1 MANSNRKKARKLQAA
16 KKAKSAEKEKAV
28 KEVNSAAEKPIKYI
42 VTAEQLPDGTFEFRG
57 GKGGFNI
64 IKQKNKALEP
74 YGKCIHNYGVLLE
87 LIPGDKQAAIN
98 QQIGNARVVH
108 NDYLSKREE
117 YYKKTKK
124 ALTVS
129 QYKKE
134 YLPALKEEK
143 EYLKDTDKFVYE
155 NACRNVD
162 DAYNRFLKG
171 LSGFP
176 KYASRTK
183 PNGNSFTTNFTTN
196 NIELKMID
204 GIPHVKLPKIGNVRF
219 ILPKGKILTDIQP
232 HGVTIK
238 AATVSREPDGSYR
251 ITLRMESVI
260 DKPVFPTVINAR
272 EIISVDLGLKEFGVF
287 GNLEESIPVSNPR
300 WIKIHAKRLRRF
312 QQSLSRKQYDHK
324 THTGSKNWEKARA
337 KVAKEQRKIADQRRD
352 FHHKLSRAITDNC
365 VAFICEDLAVKNM
378 MKNRHLS
385 KSIASVGWSQFLT
398 MVQYKMERAGRYF
411 RKISRWYPSSQTCGC
426 CGYKNTDVKDLGV
439 RKWKCPKCGTWH
451 DRDVNAQQNIYKIG
465 AKMLQDEGIQIV
477 GLPVTIKPAN
487 CFFRNNC

>member
-1 MANSNRKKARKLQAA
+1 MHDTANSNRKKASKLQAA
-16 KKAKSAEKEKAV
+16 KKAKTAEKEKTV
-28 KEVNSAAEKPIKYI
+28 KKTNHAEEKSIKYT
-42 VTAEQLPDGTFEFRG
+42 VTAEQQTDGTFEFRG

-74 YGKCIHNYGVLLE
+74 YGKCIYNYGVLLE
-87 LIPGDKQAAIN
+87 LIPEGKQAAIN

-117 YYKKTKK
+117 YYKETKK
-124 ALTVS
+124 TLTVL

-134 YLPALKEEK
+134 YLPALKKEK
-143 EYLKDTDKFVYE
+143 EYLNNTDKFVYE

-162 DAYNRFLKG
+162 DAYNRFFKG

-183 PNGNSFTTNFTTN
+183 PNGNSFTTNFTNN
-196 NIELKMID
+196 NIELKMTD
-204 GIPHVKLPKIGNVRF
+204 GIPYVKLPKIGNVRF
-219 ILPKGKILTDIQP
+219 ILPKGKTLADIQP
-232 HGVTIK
+232 QGVSIK
-238 AATVSREPDGSYR
+238 AATVSKEPDGSYR
-251 ITLRMESVI
+251 IALRMESVI
-260 DKPVFPTVINAR
+260 DKPIFPTVINAR
-272 EIISVDLGLKEFGVF
+272 DIISVDLGLKEFGVF
-287 GNLEESIPVSNPR
+287 GNLEESIPVPNPR
-300 WIKIHAKRLRRF
+300 WIQVHAKRLRRF

-324 THTGSKNWEKARA
+324 THTGSKNWEKTRA

-352 FHHKLSRAITDNC
+352 FHHKLSRTITDNC

-385 KSIASVGWSQFLT
+385 KSIVSVGWSQFLT
-398 MVQYKMERAGRYF
+398 MLQYKMERAGKYF

-426 CGYKNTDVKDLGV
+426 CGYKNTDVKDLSV
-439 RKWKCPKCGTWH
+439 RKWKYPKCGTWH

-465 AKMLQDEGIQIV
+465 AKMLQDEGIQIT
-477 GLPVTIKPAN
+477 GLPVTDKSAN
-487 CFFRNNC
+487 

>member
-1 MANSNRKKARKLQAA
+1 MANSNRKKASKVQAA
-16 KKAKSAEKEKAV
+16 KKAKAAEKENTV
-28 KEVNSAAEKPIKYI
+28 KKVKPAEEKPIKYT
-42 VTAEQLPDGTFEFRG
+42 VTAEQQADGTFEFHG

-87 LIPGDKQAAIN
+87 LIPGDKQSAIN

-117 YYKKTKK
+117 YYKETKK
-124 ALTVS
+124 TLTVL

-134 YLPALKEEK
+134 YLPALKKEK
-143 EYLKDTDKFVYE
+143 EYLNDTDKFVYE

-162 DAYNRFLKG
+162 DAYNRFFKG

-176 KYASRTK
+176 KYVSRTK
-183 PNGNSFTTNFTTN
+183 PNGNSFTTNFTNN

-204 GIPHVKLPKIGNVRF
+204 GIPYVKLPKVGCVRF

-238 AATVSREPDGSYR
+238 AATVSMEPDGSYR
-251 ITLRMESVI
+251 IALRMESVI

-287 GNLEESIPVSNPR
+287 GNLEESIPVPNPR
-300 WIKIHAKRLRRF
+300 WIQVHEKRLRRF

-324 THTGSKNWEKARA
+324 THTGSNNWEKTRA
-337 KVAKEQRKIADQRRD
+337 KIAKEQRKIADQRRD

-378 MKNRHLS
+378 MKSRHLS

-398 MVQYKMERAGRYF
+398 MVQYKMERAGKYF

-439 RKWKCPKCGTWH
+439 RKWICPKCGTWH
-451 DRDVNAQQNIYKIG
+451 DRDINAQQNIYKIG
-465 AKMLQDEGIQIV
+465 TKMLQDEGIQIID
-477 GLPVTIKPAN
+477 GREN
-487 CFFRNNC
+487 RG

>member
-1 MANSNRKKARKLQAA
+1 MYDMANSNRKKARKLQAA
-16 KKAKSAEKEKAV
+16 KKAKTAEKDKAV
-28 KEVNSAAEKPIKYI
+28 KKVKPAEEKPIKYI
-42 VTAEQLPDGTFEFRG
+42 ITAEQQADGTFKFHG

-64 IKQKNKALEP
+64 IVQKNKALEP

-87 LIPGDKQAAIN
+87 LIPGDKQSAIN

-117 YYKKTKK
+117 YYKETKK
-124 ALTVS
+124 TLTVL

-134 YLPALKEEK
+134 YLPALKKEK
-143 EYLKDTDKFVYE
+143 EYLNDTDKFVYE

-162 DAYNRFLKG
+162 DAYNRFFNG

-176 KYASRTK
+176 KYASKTK
-183 PNGNSFTTNFTTN
+183 SNGNSFTTNFTN
-196 NIELKMID
+196 NNLELKMID
-204 GIPHVKLPKIGNVRF
+204 GIPYVKLPKVGCVRF

-238 AATVSREPDGSYR
+238 AATVSMEPDGSYR
-251 ITLRMESVI
+251 IALRMESVI

-287 GNLEESIPVSNPR
+287 GNLEESIPVPNPR
-300 WIKIHAKRLRRF
+300 WIQVHEKRLRRF

-324 THTGSKNWEKARA
+324 THTGSNNWEKTRA
-337 KVAKEQRKIADQRRD
+337 KIAKEQRKIADQRRD

-378 MKNRHLS
+378 MKSRHLS

-398 MVQYKMERAGRYF
+398 MVQYKMERAGKYF

-426 CGYKNTDVKDLGV
+426 CGYKNTNVKDLGV
-439 RKWKCPKCGTWH
+439 RKWICPKCGTWH
-451 DRDVNAQQNIYKIG
+451 DRDINAQQNIYKIG
-465 AKMLQDEGIQIV
+465 TKMLQDEGIQIID
-477 GLPVTIKPAN
+477 GREN
-487 CFFRNNC
+487 RG

>member
-16 KKAKSAEKEKAV
+16 KKAKTAEKDKAV
-28 KEVNSAAEKPIKYI
+28 KKVKPAEEKPIKYI
-42 VTAEQLPDGTFEFRG
+42 ITAEQQADGTFKFHG

-64 IKQKNKALEP
+64 IVQKNKALEP

-87 LIPGDKQAAIN
+87 LIPGDKQSAIN

-117 YYKKTKK
+117 YYKETKK

-134 YLPALKEEK
+134 YLPALKKEK
-143 EYLKDTDKFVYE
+143 EYLNNTDKFVYE

-162 DAYNRFLKG
+162 DAYNRFFNG

-176 KYASRTK
+176 KYASKTK
-183 PNGNSFTTNFTTN
+183 SNGNSFTTNFTN
-196 NIELKMID
+196 NNLELKMID
-204 GIPHVKLPKIGNVRF
+204 GIPYVKLPKVGCVRF

-238 AATVSREPDGSYR
+238 AATVSMEPDGSYR
-251 ITLRMESVI
+251 IALRMESVI

-287 GNLEESIPVSNPR
+287 GNLEESIPVPNPR
-300 WIKIHAKRLRRF
+300 WIQVHEKRLRRF

-324 THTGSKNWEKARA
+324 THTGSNNWEKTRA
-337 KVAKEQRKIADQRRD
+337 KIAKEQRKIADQRRD

-378 MKNRHLS
+378 MKSRHLS

-398 MVQYKMERAGRYF
+398 MVQYKMERAGKYF

-439 RKWKCPKCGTWH
+439 RKWICPKCGTWH
-451 DRDVNAQQNIYKIG
+451 DRDINAQQNIYKIG
-465 AKMLQDEGIQIV
+465 AKMLRDEGIQIID
-477 GLPVTIKPAN
+477 GREN
-487 CFFRNNC
+487 RG

>member
-1 MANSNRKKARKLQAA
+1 MTLRKLQAA
-16 KKAKSAEKEKAV
+16 KKAKTAEKDKAV
-28 KEVNSAAEKPIKYI
+28 KKVKPAEEKPIKYI
-42 VTAEQLPDGTFEFRG
+42 ITAEQQADGTFKFHG

-64 IKQKNKALEP
+64 IVQKNKALEP

-87 LIPGDKQAAIN
+87 LIPGDKQSAIN

-117 YYKKTKK
+117 YYKETKK
-124 ALTVS
+124 TLTVL

-134 YLPALKEEK
+134 YLPALKKEK
-143 EYLKDTDKFVYE
+143 EYLNDTDKFVYE

-162 DAYNRFLKG
+162 DAYNRFFNG

-176 KYASRTK
+176 KYASKTK
-183 PNGNSFTTNFTTN
+183 SNGNSFTTNFTN
-196 NIELKMID
+196 NNLELKMID
-204 GIPHVKLPKIGNVRF
+204 GIPYVKLPKVGCVRF

-238 AATVSREPDGSYR
+238 AATVSMEPDGSYR
-251 ITLRMESVI
+251 IALRMESVI

-287 GNLEESIPVSNPR
+287 GNLEESIPVPNPR
-300 WIKIHAKRLRRF
+300 WIQVHEKRLRRF

-324 THTGSKNWEKARA
+324 THTGSNNWEKTRA
-337 KVAKEQRKIADQRRD
+337 KIAKEQRKIADQRRD

-378 MKNRHLS
+378 MKSRHLS

-398 MVQYKMERAGRYF
+398 MVQYKMERAGKYF

-439 RKWKCPKCGTWH
+439 RKWICPKCGTWH
-451 DRDVNAQQNIYKIG
+451 DRDINAQQNIYKIG
-465 AKMLQDEGIQIV
+465 TKMLQDEGIQIID
-477 GLPVTIKPAN
+477 GREN
-487 CFFRNNC
+487 RG

>member
-16 KKAKSAEKEKAV
+16 KKAKTAEKDKAV
-28 KEVNSAAEKPIKYI
+28 KKVKPAEEKPIKYI
-42 VTAEQLPDGTFEFRG
+42 ITAEQQADGTFKFHG

-64 IKQKNKALEP
+64 IVQKNKALEP

-87 LIPGDKQAAIN
+87 LIPGDKQSAIN

-117 YYKKTKK
+117 YYKETKK
-124 ALTVS
+124 TLTVL

-134 YLPALKEEK
+134 YLPALKKEK
-143 EYLKDTDKFVYE
+143 EYLNDTDKFVYE

-162 DAYNRFLKG
+162 DAYNRFFKG

-176 KYASRTK
+176 KDASKTK
-183 PNGNSFTTNFTTN
+183 PNGNNFTTNFTNN

-204 GIPHVKLPKIGNVRF
+204 GIPYAKLPKIGNVRF

-238 AATVSREPDGSYR
+238 AATVSMEPDGSYR
-251 ITLRMESVI
+251 IALRMESVI

-287 GNLEESIPVSNPR
+287 GNLEESIPVPNPR
-300 WIKIHAKRLRRF
+300 WIQVHEKRLRRF

-324 THTGSKNWEKARA
+324 THTGSNNWEKTRA
-337 KVAKEQRKIADQRRD
+337 KIAKEQRKIADQRRD

-398 MVQYKMERAGRYF
+398 MIQYKMERAGKYF

-465 AKMLQDEGIQIV
+465 AKMLQDEGIQII
-477 GLPVTIKPAN
+477 GLPVTNKPAN
-487 CFFRNNC
+487 

>member
-1 MANSNRKKARKLQAA
+1 MANSNRKKASKVQAA
-16 KKAKSAEKEKAV
+16 KKAKAAEKENTV
-28 KEVNSAAEKPIKYI
+28 KKVKPAEEKPIKYT
-42 VTAEQLPDGTFEFRG
+42 VTAEQQADGTFEFHG
-57 GKGGFNI
+57 GKSGFNI

-87 LIPGDKQAAIN
+87 LIPGDKQSAIN

-117 YYKKTKK
+117 YYKETKK
-124 ALTVS
+124 TLTVL

-134 YLPALKEEK
+134 YLPALKKEK
-143 EYLKDTDKFVYE
+143 EYLNNTDKFVYE

-162 DAYNRFLKG
+162 DAYNRFFKG

-176 KYASRTK
+176 KYVSRTK
-183 PNGNSFTTNFTTN
+183 PNGNSFTTNFTNN

-204 GIPHVKLPKIGNVRF
+204 GIPYVKLPKVGCVRF

-232 HGVTIK
+232 HGVSIK
-238 AATVSREPDGSYR
+238 AATVSRELNGSYR
-251 ITLRMESVI
+251 IALRMESVI
-260 DKPVFPTVINAR
+260 DKPVFLTVINAR

-287 GNLEESIPVSNPR
+287 GNLEEPIPVPNPR
-300 WIKIHAKRLRRF
+300 WIQVHTKRLRRF

-337 KVAKEQRKIADQRRD
+337 KIAKEQRKIADQRRD

-398 MVQYKMERAGRYF
+398 MVQYKMERAGKYF

-439 RKWKCPKCGTWH
+439 RKWIYPKCGTWH
-451 DRDVNAQQNIYKIG
+451 DRDINAQQNIYKIG
-465 AKMLQDEGIQIV
+465 AKILQDEGIQIV
-477 GLPVTIKPAN
+477 GLPVTNKSAN
-487 CFFRNNC
+487 

>member
-1 MANSNRKKARKLQAA
+1 MANSNRKKASKLQNA
-16 KKAKSAEKEKAV
+16 KKAKAAE
-28 KEVNSAAEKPIKYI
+28 EKPIKYT
-42 VTAEQLPDGTFEFRG
+42 VTAEQQSDGTFEFRG

-64 IKQKNKALEP
+64 VAQKNKALES

-117 YYKKTKK
+117 YYRETKK

-134 YLPALKEEK
+134 YLPALKEKK

-162 DAYNRFLKG
+162 DAYNRFFKG

-183 PNGNSFTTNFTTN
+183 PNGNSFTTNFTNN

-204 GIPHVKLPKIGNVRF
+204 GIPYVKLPKIGTVRF
-219 ILPKGKILTDIQP
+219 ILPKGKLLADIQP
-232 HGVTIK
+232 HGVSIK
-238 AATVSREPDGSYR
+238 AATVSKKPDGSYR
-251 ITLRMESVI
+251 ISLRMESVI
-260 DKPVFPTVINAR
+260 DKPVFPTFINAR
-272 EIISVDLGLKEFGVF
+272 EIISVDLGLKDFGVF

-300 WIKIHAKRLRRF
+300 WIKVHAKRLRRF

-352 FHHKLSRAITDNC
+352 FHHKLSRAITDNYA
-365 VAFICEDLAVKNM
+365 AFICEDLAVKNM
-378 MKNRHLS
+378 IKNRHLA

-398 MVQYKMERAGRYF
+398 MVQYKMERAGKYF
-411 RKISRWYPSSQTCGC
+411 RKINRWYPSSQTCGC
-426 CGYKNTDVKDLGV
+426 CGYKNTDVKDLSV
-439 RKWKCPKCGTWH
+439 RKWKCPKCGAWH

-477 GLPVTIKPAN
+477 GLPVTNKSAN
-487 CFFRNNC
+487 

>member
-1 MANSNRKKARKLQAA
+1 MANSNRKKASKVQAA
-16 KKAKSAEKEKAV
+16 KKAKAAEKENTV
-28 KEVNSAAEKPIKYI
+28 KKVKPAEEKPIKYT
-42 VTAEQLPDGTFEFRG
+42 VTAEQQADGTFEFHG

-87 LIPGDKQAAIN
+87 LIPGDKQSAIN

-117 YYKKTKK
+117 YYKETKK

-134 YLPALKEEK
+134 YLPALKDEK

-162 DAYNRFLKG
+162 DAYNRFFKG

-176 KYASRTK
+176 KYVSRTK
-183 PNGNSFTTNFTTN
+183 PNGNSFTTNFTNN

-204 GIPHVKLPKIGNVRF
+204 GIPYVKLPKVGCVRF

-232 HGVTIK
+232 HGVSIK
-238 AATVSREPDGSYR
+238 AATVSRELNGSYR
-251 ITLRMESVI
+251 IALRMESVI
-260 DKPVFPTVINAR
+260 DKPVFLTVINAR

-287 GNLEESIPVSNPR
+287 GNLEEPIPVPNPR
-300 WIKIHAKRLRRF
+300 WIQVHTKRLRRF

-337 KVAKEQRKIADQRRD
+337 KIAKEQRKIADQRRD

-378 MKNRHLS
+378 TKNRHLS

-398 MVQYKMERAGRYF
+398 MVQYKMERAGKYF

-439 RKWKCPKCGTWH
+439 RKWIYPKCGTWH
-451 DRDVNAQQNIYKIG
+451 DRDINAQQNIYKIG
-465 AKMLQDEGIQIV
+465 AKILQDEGIQIV
-477 GLPVTIKPAN
+477 GLPVTNKSAN
-487 CFFRNNC
+487 

>member
-1 MANSNRKKARKLQAA
+1 MANSNRKKARKLQTA
-16 KKAKSAEKEKAV
+16 KKTKAAEKEKTV
-28 KEVNSAAEKPIKYI
+28 KKVKPAEEKPIKYT
-42 VTAEQLPDGTFEFRG
+42 VTAEQQADGTFEFHG

-87 LIPGDKQAAIN
+87 LIPGDKQSAIN

-117 YYKKTKK
+117 YYKETKK
-124 ALTVS
+124 TLTVL

-134 YLPALKEEK
+134 YLPALKKEK
-143 EYLKDTDKFVYE
+143 EYLNDTDKFVYE

-162 DAYNRFLKG
+162 DAYNRFFNG

-176 KYASRTK
+176 KYASKTK
-183 PNGNSFTTNFTTN
+183 SNGNSFTTNFTN
-196 NIELKMID
+196 NNLELKMID
-204 GIPHVKLPKIGNVRF
+204 GIPYVKLPKVGCVRF

-238 AATVSREPDGSYR
+238 AATVSMEPDGSYR
-251 ITLRMESVI
+251 IALRMESVI

-287 GNLEESIPVSNPR
+287 GNLEESIPVPNPR
-300 WIKIHAKRLRRF
+300 WIQVHEKRLRRF

-324 THTGSKNWEKARA
+324 THTGSNNWEKTRA
-337 KVAKEQRKIADQRRD
+337 KIAKEQRKIADQRRD

-378 MKNRHLS
+378 MKSRHLS

-398 MVQYKMERAGRYF
+398 MVQYKMERAGKYF

-439 RKWKCPKCGTWH
+439 RKWICPKCGTWH
-451 DRDVNAQQNIYKIG
+451 DRDINAQQNIYKIG
-465 AKMLQDEGIQIV
+465 TKMLQDEGIQIID
-477 GLPVTIKPAN
+477 GREN
-487 CFFRNNC
+487 RG

>member
-16 KKAKSAEKEKAV
+16 KKAKTAEKDKAV
-28 KEVNSAAEKPIKYI
+28 KKVKPAEEKPIKYI
-42 VTAEQLPDGTFEFRG
+42 ITAEQQADGTFKFHG

-64 IKQKNKALEP
+64 IVQKNKALEP

-87 LIPGDKQAAIN
+87 LIPEDKQAAIN

-117 YYKKTKK
+117 YYKETKK
-124 ALTVS
+124 TLTVL

-134 YLPALKEEK
+134 YLPALKKEK
-143 EYLKDTDKFVYE
+143 EYLNDTDKFVYE

-162 DAYNRFLKG
+162 DAYNRFFNG

-176 KYASRTK
+176 KYASKTK
-183 PNGNSFTTNFTTN
+183 SNGNSFTTNFTN
-196 NIELKMID
+196 NNLELKMID
-204 GIPHVKLPKIGNVRF
+204 GIPYVKLPKVGCVRF

-238 AATVSREPDGSYR
+238 AATVSMEPDGSYR
-251 ITLRMESVI
+251 IALRMESVI

-287 GNLEESIPVSNPR
+287 GNLEESIPVPNPR
-300 WIKIHAKRLRRF
+300 WIQVHEKRLRRF

-378 MKNRHLS
+378 MKSRHLS

-398 MVQYKMERAGRYF
+398 MVQYKMERAGKYF

-439 RKWKCPKCGTWH
+439 RKWICPKCGTWH
-451 DRDVNAQQNIYKIG
+451 DRDINAQQNIYKIG
-465 AKMLQDEGIQIV
+465 TKMLQDEGIQI
-477 GLPVTIKPAN
+477 ID
-487 CFFRNNC
+487 

>member
-134 YLPALKEEK
+134 YLPALKKEK

-162 DAYNRFLKG
+162 DAYNRFFKG

-183 PNGNSFTTNFTTN
+183 SNGNSFTTNYTNN
-196 NIELKMID
+196 NIELKMIG
-204 GIPHVKLPKIGNVRF
+204 GIPYVKLPKIGNVRF
-219 ILPKGKILTDIQP
+219 ILPKGKKLNDIQP
-232 HGVTIK
+232 HGVSIK
-238 AATVSREPDGSYR
+238 AATVNKEPDGSYR
-251 ITLRMESVI
+251 IALRMESVI

-272 EIISVDLGLKEFGVF
+272 DIISVDLGLKEFGVF
-287 GNLEESIPVSNPR
+287 GNLEESIPVPNPR

-352 FHHKLSRAITDNC
+352 FHHKLSRTITDNC

-385 KSIASVGWSQFLT
+385 KSIASVGWYQFLK
-398 MVQYKMERAGRYF
+398 MVQYKMERTGKYF

-426 CGYKNTDVKDLGV
+426 CGYKNTDVKDLSV

-465 AKMLQDEGIQIV
+465 AKMLQDEGIQVI
-477 GLPVTIKPAN
+477 GLPATNKSAN
-487 CFFRNNC
+487 

>member
-1 MANSNRKKARKLQAA
+1 MANSNRKKASKVQAA
-16 KKAKSAEKEKAV
+16 KKAKAAEKENTV
-28 KEVNSAAEKPIKYI
+28 KKVKPAEEKPIKYT
-42 VTAEQLPDGTFEFRG
+42 VTAEQQADGTFEFHG

-87 LIPGDKQAAIN
+87 LIPGDKQSAIN

-117 YYKKTKK
+117 YYKETKK
-124 ALTVS
+124 ALTVL

-134 YLPALKEEK
+134 YLPALKKEK
-143 EYLKDTDKFVYE
+143 EYLNNTDKFVYE

-162 DAYNRFLKG
+162 DAYNRFFKG

-176 KYASRTK
+176 KYVSRTK
-183 PNGNSFTTNFTTN
+183 PNGNSFTTNFTNN

-204 GIPHVKLPKIGNVRF
+204 GIPYVKLPKVGCVRF

-232 HGVTIK
+232 HGVSIK
-238 AATVSREPDGSYR
+238 AATVSRELNGSYR
-251 ITLRMESVI
+251 IALRMESVI
-260 DKPVFPTVINAR
+260 DKPVFLTVINAR

-287 GNLEESIPVSNPR
+287 GNLEEPIPVPNPR
-300 WIKIHAKRLRRF
+300 WIQVHTKRLRRF

-337 KVAKEQRKIADQRRD
+337 KIAKEQRKIADQRRD

-398 MVQYKMERAGRYF
+398 MVQYKMERAGKYF

-439 RKWKCPKCGTWH
+439 RKWIYPKCGTWH
-451 DRDVNAQQNIYKIG
+451 DRDINAQQNIYKIG
-465 AKMLQDEGIQIV
+465 AKILQDEGIQIV
-477 GLPVTIKPAN
+477 GLPVTNKSAN
-487 CFFRNNC
+487 

>member
-1 MANSNRKKARKLQAA
+1 MANSNRKKASKVQAA
-16 KKAKSAEKEKAV
+16 KKAKAAEKENTV
-28 KEVNSAAEKPIKYI
+28 KKVKPAEEKPIKYT
-42 VTAEQLPDGTFEFRG
+42 VTAEQQADGTFEFHG

-87 LIPGDKQAAIN
+87 LIPGDKQSAIN

-117 YYKKTKK
+117 YYKETKK

-134 YLPALKEEK
+134 YLPALKKEK
-143 EYLKDTDKFVYE
+143 EYLNNTDKFVYE

-162 DAYNRFLKG
+162 DAYNRFFKG

-176 KYASRTK
+176 KYVSRTK
-183 PNGNSFTTNFTTN
+183 PNGNSFTTNFTNN

-204 GIPHVKLPKIGNVRF
+204 GIPYVKLPKVGCVRF

-232 HGVTIK
+232 HGVSIK
-238 AATVSREPDGSYR
+238 AATVSRELNGSYR
-251 ITLRMESVI
+251 IALRMESVI
-260 DKPVFPTVINAR
+260 DKPVFLTVINAR

-287 GNLEESIPVSNPR
+287 GNLEEPIPVPNPR
-300 WIKIHAKRLRRF
+300 WIQVHTKRLRRF

-337 KVAKEQRKIADQRRD
+337 KIAKEQRKIADQRRD

-398 MVQYKMERAGRYF
+398 MVQYKMERAGKYF

-439 RKWKCPKCGTWH
+439 RKWIYPKCGTWH
-451 DRDVNAQQNIYKIG
+451 DRDINAQQNIYKIG
-465 AKMLQDEGIQIV
+465 AKILQDEGIQIV
-477 GLPVTIKPAN
+477 GLPVTNKSAN
-487 CFFRNNC
+487 

>member
-1 MANSNRKKARKLQAA
+1 MYDMANSNRKKARKLQAA
-16 KKAKSAEKEKAV
+16 KKAKTAEKDKAV
-28 KEVNSAAEKPIKYI
+28 KKVKPAEEKPIKYI
-42 VTAEQLPDGTFEFRG
+42 ITAEQQADGTFKFHG

-64 IKQKNKALEP
+64 IVQKNKALEP

-87 LIPGDKQAAIN
+87 LIPGDKQSAIN

-117 YYKKTKK
+117 YYKETKK
-124 ALTVS
+124 TLTVL

-134 YLPALKEEK
+134 YLPALKKEK
-143 EYLKDTDKFVYE
+143 EYLNDTDKFVYE

-162 DAYNRFLKG
+162 DAYNRFFNG

-176 KYASRTK
+176 KYASKTK
-183 PNGNSFTTNFTTN
+183 SNGNSFTTNFTN
-196 NIELKMID
+196 NNLELKMID
-204 GIPHVKLPKIGNVRF
+204 GIPYVKLPKVGCVRF

-238 AATVSREPDGSYR
+238 AATVSMEPDGSYR
-251 ITLRMESVI
+251 IALRMESVI

-287 GNLEESIPVSNPR
+287 GNLEESIPVPNPR
-300 WIKIHAKRLRRF
+300 WIQVHEKRLRRF

-324 THTGSKNWEKARA
+324 THTGSNNWEKTRA
-337 KVAKEQRKIADQRRD
+337 KIAKEQRKIADQRRD

-378 MKNRHLS
+378 MKSRHLS

-398 MVQYKMERAGRYF
+398 MVQYKMKRAGKYF

-439 RKWKCPKCGTWH
+439 RKWICPKCGTWH
-451 DRDVNAQQNIYKIG
+451 DRDINAQQNIYKIG
-465 AKMLQDEGIQIV
+465 TKMLQDEGIQIID
-477 GLPVTIKPAN
+477 GREN
-487 CFFRNNC
+487 RG

>member
-16 KKAKSAEKEKAV
+16 KKAKTAEKDKAV
-28 KEVNSAAEKPIKYI
+28 KKVKPAEEKPIKYI
-42 VTAEQLPDGTFEFRG
+42 ITAEQQADGTFKFHG

-64 IKQKNKALEP
+64 IVQKNKALEP

-87 LIPGDKQAAIN
+87 LIPGDKQSAIN

-117 YYKKTKK
+117 YYKETKK
-124 ALTVS
+124 TLTVL

-134 YLPALKEEK
+134 YLPALKKEK
-143 EYLKDTDKFVYE
+143 EYLNNTDKFVYE

-162 DAYNRFLKG
+162 DAYNRFFKG

-176 KYASRTK
+176 KYVSRTK
-183 PNGNSFTTNFTTN
+183 PNGNSFTTNFTN
-196 NIELKMID
+196 NNLELKMID
-204 GIPHVKLPKIGNVRF
+204 GIPYVKLPKVGCVRF

-238 AATVSREPDGSYR
+238 AATVSMEPDGSYR
-251 ITLRMESVI
+251 IALRMESVI

-287 GNLEESIPVSNPR
+287 GNLEESIPVPNPR
-300 WIKIHAKRLRRF
+300 WIQVHEKRLRRF

-324 THTGSKNWEKARA
+324 THTGSNNWEKTRA
-337 KVAKEQRKIADQRRD
+337 KIAKEQRKIADQRRD

-378 MKNRHLS
+378 MKSRHLS

-398 MVQYKMERAGRYF
+398 MVQYKMERAGKYF

-439 RKWKCPKCGTWH
+439 RKWICPKCGTWH
-451 DRDVNAQQNIYKIG
+451 DRDINAQQNIYKIG
-465 AKMLQDEGIQIV
+465 TKMLQDEGIQIID
-477 GLPVTIKPAN
+477 GREN
-487 CFFRNNC
+487 RG

>member
-16 KKAKSAEKEKAV
+16 KKAKTAEKDKAV
-28 KEVNSAAEKPIKYI
+28 KKVKPAEEKPIKYI
-42 VTAEQLPDGTFEFRG
+42 ITAEQQADGTFKFHG

-64 IKQKNKALEP
+64 IVQKNKALEP

-87 LIPGDKQAAIN
+87 LIPGDKQSAIN

-117 YYKKTKK
+117 YYKETKK
-124 ALTVS
+124 TLTVL

-134 YLPALKEEK
+134 YLPALKKEK
-143 EYLKDTDKFVYE
+143 EYLNDTDKFVYE

-162 DAYNRFLKG
+162 DAYNRFFNG

-176 KYASRTK
+176 KYASKTK
-183 PNGNSFTTNFTTN
+183 SNGNSFTTNFTN
-196 NIELKMID
+196 NNLELKMID
-204 GIPHVKLPKIGNVRF
+204 GIPYVKLPKVGCVRF

-238 AATVSREPDGSYR
+238 AATVSMEPDGSYR
-251 ITLRMESVI
+251 IALRMESVI

-287 GNLEESIPVSNPR
+287 GNLEESIPVPNPR
-300 WIKIHAKRLRRF
+300 WIQVHEKRLRRF

-324 THTGSKNWEKARA
+324 THTGSNNWEKTRA
-337 KVAKEQRKIADQRRD
+337 KIAKEQRKIADQRRD

-378 MKNRHLS
+378 MKSRHLS

-398 MVQYKMERAGRYF
+398 MVQYKMERAGKYF

-439 RKWKCPKCGTWH
+439 RKWICPKCGTWH
-451 DRDVNAQQNIYKIG
+451 DRDINAQQNIYKIG
-465 AKMLQDEGIQIV
+465 TKMLQDEGIQIID
-477 GLPVTIKPAN
+477 GREN
-487 CFFRNNC
+487 R

>member
-1 MANSNRKKARKLQAA
+1 MANSNRKKASKVQAA
-16 KKAKSAEKEKAV
+16 KKAKAAEKENTV
-28 KEVNSAAEKPIKYI
+28 KKVKPAEEKPIKYT
-42 VTAEQLPDGTFEFRG
+42 VTAEQQADGTFEFHG

-87 LIPGDKQAAIN
+87 LIPGDKQSAIN

-117 YYKKTKK
+117 YYKETKK

-134 YLPALKEEK
+134 YLPALKDEK

-162 DAYNRFLKG
+162 DAYNRFFKG

-176 KYASRTK
+176 KYVSRTK
-183 PNGNSFTTNFTTN
+183 PNGNSFTTNFTNN

-204 GIPHVKLPKIGNVRF
+204 GIPYVKLPKVGCVRF

-232 HGVTIK
+232 HGVSIK
-238 AATVSREPDGSYR
+238 AATVSRELNGSYR
-251 ITLRMESVI
+251 IALRMESVI
-260 DKPVFPTVINAR
+260 DKPVFLTVINAR

-287 GNLEESIPVSNPR
+287 GNLEEPIPVPNPR
-300 WIKIHAKRLRRF
+300 WIQVHTKRLRRF

-398 MVQYKMERAGRYF
+398 MVQYKMERAGKYF

-439 RKWKCPKCGTWH
+439 RKWICPKCGTWH
-451 DRDVNAQQNIYKIG
+451 DRDINAQQNIYKIG
-465 AKMLQDEGIQIV
+465 AKILQDEGIQIV
-477 GLPVTIKPAN
+477 GLPVTNKSAN
-487 CFFRNNC
+487 

>member
-1 MANSNRKKARKLQAA
+1 MYDMANSNRKKSRKLQAA
-16 KKAKSAEKEKAV
+16 KKAKAAEKDKAV
-28 KEVNSAAEKPIKYI
+28 KKVKPAEEKPIKYI
-42 VTAEQLPDGTFEFRG
+42 ITAEQQADGTFEFHG

-64 IKQKNKALEP
+64 IVQKNKALEP

-87 LIPGDKQAAIN
+87 LIPGDKQSAIN

-117 YYKKTKK
+117 YYKETKK
-124 ALTVS
+124 TLTVL

-134 YLPALKEEK
+134 YLPALKKEK
-143 EYLKDTDKFVYE
+143 EYLNDTDKFVYE

-162 DAYNRFLKG
+162 DAYNRFFNG

-176 KYASRTK
+176 KYASKTK
-183 PNGNSFTTNFTTN
+183 SNGNSFTTNFTN
-196 NIELKMID
+196 NNLELKMID
-204 GIPHVKLPKIGNVRF
+204 GIPYVKLPKVGCVRF

-238 AATVSREPDGSYR
+238 AATVSMEPDGSYR
-251 ITLRMESVI
+251 IALRMESVI

-287 GNLEESIPVSNPR
+287 GNLEESIPVPNPR
-300 WIKIHAKRLRRF
+300 WIQVHEKRLRRF

-324 THTGSKNWEKARA
+324 THTGSNNWEKTRA
-337 KVAKEQRKIADQRRD
+337 KIAKEQRKIADQRRD

-378 MKNRHLS
+378 MKSRHLS

-398 MVQYKMERAGRYF
+398 MVQYKMERAGKYF

-439 RKWKCPKCGTWH
+439 RKWICPKCGTWH
-451 DRDVNAQQNIYKIG
+451 DRDINAQQNIYKIG
-465 AKMLQDEGIQIV
+465 TKMLQDEGIQIID
-477 GLPVTIKPAN
+477 GREN
-487 CFFRNNC
+487 RG

>member
-16 KKAKSAEKEKAV
+16 KKAKTAEKDKAV
-28 KEVNSAAEKPIKYI
+28 KKVKPAEEKPIKYI
-42 VTAEQLPDGTFEFRG
+42 ITAEQQADGTFEFHG

-64 IKQKNKALEP
+64 IVQKNKALEP

-87 LIPGDKQAAIN
+87 LIPGDKQSAIN

-117 YYKKTKK
+117 YYKETKK
-124 ALTVS
+124 TLTVL

-134 YLPALKEEK
+134 YLPALKKEK
-143 EYLKDTDKFVYE
+143 EYLNDTDKFVYE

-162 DAYNRFLKG
+162 DAYNRFFNG

-176 KYASRTK
+176 KYASKTK
-183 PNGNSFTTNFTTN
+183 SNGNSFTTNFTN
-196 NIELKMID
+196 NNLELKMID
-204 GIPHVKLPKIGNVRF
+204 GIPYVKLPKVGCVRF

-238 AATVSREPDGSYR
+238 AATVSMEPDGSYR
-251 ITLRMESVI
+251 IALRMESVI

-287 GNLEESIPVSNPR
+287 GNLEESIPVPNPR
-300 WIKIHAKRLRRF
+300 WIQVHEKRLRKF

-324 THTGSKNWEKARA
+324 THTGSNNWEKTRA
-337 KVAKEQRKIADQRRD
+337 KIAKEQRKIADQRRD

-378 MKNRHLS
+378 MKSRHLS

-398 MVQYKMERAGRYF
+398 MVQYKMERAGKYF

-439 RKWKCPKCGTWH
+439 RKWICPKCGTWH
-451 DRDVNAQQNIYKIG
+451 DRDINAQQNIYKIG
-465 AKMLQDEGIQIV
+465 TKMLQDEGIQIID
-477 GLPVTIKPAN
+477 GREN
-487 CFFRNNC
+487 RG

>member
-1 MANSNRKKARKLQAA
+1 MYDMANSNRKKARKLQAA
-16 KKAKSAEKEKAV
+16 KKAKTAEKDKAV
-28 KEVNSAAEKPIKYI
+28 KKVKPAEEKPIKYI
-42 VTAEQLPDGTFEFRG
+42 ITAEQQADGTFKFHG

-64 IKQKNKALEP
+64 IVQKNKALEP

-87 LIPGDKQAAIN
+87 LIPGDKQSAIN

-117 YYKKTKK
+117 YYKETKK
-124 ALTVS
+124 TLTVL

-134 YLPALKEEK
+134 YLPALKKEK
-143 EYLKDTDKFVYE
+143 EYLNDTDKFVYE

-162 DAYNRFLKG
+162 DAYNRFFKG

-176 KYASRTK
+176 KYAFRTK
-183 PNGNSFTTNFTTN
+183 PNGNSFTTNFTNN

-204 GIPHVKLPKIGNVRF
+204 GIPYVKLPKVGNVRF

-238 AATVSREPDGSYR
+238 AATVSMEPDGSYR
-251 ITLRMESVI
+251 IALRMESVI

-287 GNLEESIPVSNPR
+287 GNLEESIPVPNPR
-300 WIKIHAKRLRRF
+300 WIQVHEKRLRRF

-324 THTGSKNWEKARA
+324 THTGSNNWEKTRA
-337 KVAKEQRKIADQRRD
+337 KIAKEQRKIADQRRD

-378 MKNRHLS
+378 MKSRHLS

-398 MVQYKMERAGRYF
+398 MVQYKMERAGKYF

-426 CGYKNTDVKDLGV
+426 CGYKNTDVKDLGI
-439 RKWKCPKCGTWH
+439 RKWICPKCGTWH
-451 DRDVNAQQNIYKIG
+451 DRDINAQQNIYKIG
-465 AKMLQDEGIQIV
+465 AKMLRDEGIQIID
-477 GLPVTIKPAN
+477 GREN
-487 CFFRNNC
+487 RG

>member
-16 KKAKSAEKEKAV
+16 KKANAAEKEKTV
-28 KEVNSAAEKPIKYI
+28 KKVKPAEEKPIKYT
-42 VTAEQLPDGTFEFRG
+42 VTAEQQADGTFEFHG

-87 LIPGDKQAAIN
+87 LIPGDKQTAIN

-117 YYKKTKK
+117 YYKETKK

-134 YLPALKEEK
+134 YLPALKEGK

-162 DAYNRFLKG
+162 DAYNRFFKG

-183 PNGNSFTTNFTTN
+183 PNGSSFTTNFTNN
-196 NIELKMID
+196 NIELKMIGD
-204 GIPHVKLPKIGNVRF
+204 IPHVKLPKIGNVRF
-219 ILPKGKILTDIQP
+219 ILPKGKTLADIQP
-232 HGVTIK
+232 QGVSIK
-238 AATVSREPDGSYR
+238 AATVSKEPDGLYR
-251 ITLRMESVI
+251 IALRMESVI
-260 DKPVFPTVINAR
+260 NKPVFSTVINAR
-272 EIISVDLGLKEFGVF
+272 DIISVDLGLKEFGVF
-287 GNLEESIPVSNPR
+287 GNLEESIPVPNPR

-312 QQSLSRKQYDHK
+312 QQSLSRKQYDLK
-324 THTGSKNWEKARA
+324 THTGSKNWEKVRA

-398 MVQYKMERAGRYF
+398 MVQYKMERAGKYF

-477 GLPVTIKPAN
+477 GLPVTSKSAN
-487 CFFRNNC
+487 

>member
-16 KKAKSAEKEKAV
+16 KKAKTAEKDKAV
-28 KEVNSAAEKPIKYI
+28 KKVKPAEEKPIKYI
-42 VTAEQLPDGTFEFRG
+42 ITAEQQADGTFKFHG

-64 IKQKNKALEP
+64 IVQKNKALEP

-87 LIPGDKQAAIN
+87 LIPEDKQAAIN

-117 YYKKTKK
+117 YYKETKK
-124 ALTVS
+124 TLTVL

-134 YLPALKEEK
+134 YLPALKKEK
-143 EYLKDTDKFVYE
+143 EYLNDTDKFVYE

-162 DAYNRFLKG
+162 DAYNRFFNG

-176 KYASRTK
+176 KYASKTK
-183 PNGNSFTTNFTTN
+183 SNGNSFTTNFTN
-196 NIELKMID
+196 NNLELKMID
-204 GIPHVKLPKIGNVRF
+204 GIPYVKLPKVGCVRF

-238 AATVSREPDGSYR
+238 AATVSMEPDGSYR
-251 ITLRMESVI
+251 IALRMESVI

-287 GNLEESIPVSNPR
+287 GNLEESIPVPNPR
-300 WIKIHAKRLRRF
+300 WIQVHEKRLRRF

-398 MVQYKMERAGRYF
+398 MVQYKMERAGKYF

-439 RKWKCPKCGTWH
+439 RKWICPKCGTWH
-451 DRDVNAQQNIYKIG
+451 DRDINAQQNIYKIG
-465 AKMLQDEGIQIV
+465 TKMLQDEGIQI
-477 GLPVTIKPAN
+477 ID
-487 CFFRNNC
+487 

>member
-1 MANSNRKKARKLQAA
+1 MANSNRKKASKVQAA
-16 KKAKSAEKEKAV
+16 KKAKAAEKENTV
-28 KEVNSAAEKPIKYI
+28 KKVKPAEEKPIKYT
-42 VTAEQLPDGTFEFRG
+42 VTAEQQADGTFEFHG

-87 LIPGDKQAAIN
+87 LIPGDKQSAIN

-117 YYKKTKK
+117 YYKETKK
-124 ALTVS
+124 TLTVL

-134 YLPALKEEK
+134 YLPALKKEK
-143 EYLKDTDKFVYE
+143 EYLNDTDKFVYE

-162 DAYNRFLKG
+162 DAYNRFFKG

-176 KYASRTK
+176 KYVSRTK
-183 PNGNSFTTNFTTN
+183 PNGNSFTTNFTNN

-204 GIPHVKLPKIGNVRF
+204 GIPYVKLPKVGCVRF

-232 HGVTIK
+232 HGVSIK
-238 AATVSREPDGSYR
+238 AATVSRELNGSYR
-251 ITLRMESVI
+251 IALRMESVI
-260 DKPVFPTVINAR
+260 DKPVFLTVINAR

-287 GNLEESIPVSNPR
+287 GNLEEPIPVPNPR
-300 WIKIHAKRLRRF
+300 WIQVHTKRLRRF

-398 MVQYKMERAGRYF
+398 MVQYKMERAGKYF

-439 RKWKCPKCGTWH
+439 RKWIYPKCGTWH
-451 DRDVNAQQNIYKIG
+451 DRDINAQQNIYKIG
-465 AKMLQDEGIQIV
+465 AKILQDEGIQIV
-477 GLPVTIKPAN
+477 GLPVTNKSAN
-487 CFFRNNC
+487 

>member
-1 MANSNRKKARKLQAA
+1 MHDTANSNRKKASKLQAA
-16 KKAKSAEKEKAV
+16 KKAKTAEKEKTV
-28 KEVNSAAEKPIKYI
+28 KKTNPAEEKSIKYT
-42 VTAEQLPDGTFEFRG
+42 VTAEQQTDGTFEFRG

-74 YGKCIHNYGVLLE
+74 YGKCIYNYGVLLE
-87 LIPGDKQAAIN
+87 LIPEGKQAAIN

-117 YYKKTKK
+117 YYKETKK
-124 ALTVS
+124 TLTVL

-134 YLPALKEEK
+134 YLPALKKEK
-143 EYLKDTDKFVYE
+143 EYLNNTDKFVYE
-155 NACRNVD
+155 NTCRNVD
-162 DAYNRFLKG
+162 DAYNRFFKG

-183 PNGNSFTTNFTTN
+183 PNGNSFTTNFTNN
-196 NIELKMID
+196 NIELKMTD
-204 GIPHVKLPKIGNVRF
+204 GIPYVKLPKIGNVRF
-219 ILPKGKILTDIQP
+219 ILPKGKTLNDIQP
-232 HGVTIK
+232 HGVSIK
-238 AATVSREPDGSYR
+238 AATVSKEPDGSYR
-251 ITLRMESVI
+251 IALRMESVI

-287 GNLEESIPVSNPR
+287 GNLEESIPVPNPR

-385 KSIASVGWSQFLT
+385 KSITSVGWSQFLT
-398 MVQYKMERAGRYF
+398 MVQYKMERAGKYF

-426 CGYKNTDVKDLGV
+426 CGYKNTDVKDLSV

-465 AKMLQDEGIQIV
+465 AKMLQDEGIQIT
-477 GLPVTIKPAN
+477 GLPVTNKSAN
-487 CFFRNNC
+487 

>member
-16 KKAKSAEKEKAV
+16 KKAKAAEKEKSV
-28 KEVNSAAEKPIKYI
+28 KKVKPAEENPIKYT
-42 VTAEQLPDGTFEFRG
+42 VTAEQQVDGTFEFHG
-57 GKGGFNI
+57 GKGRFNI
-64 IKQKNKALEP
+64 TVQKNKVLEP
-74 YGKCIHNYGVLLE
+74 YGKCIYNYGVLLE
-87 LIPGDKQAAIN
+87 LIPEDKQAAIN

-117 YYKKTKK
+117 YYKETKK

-134 YLPALKEEK
+134 YLPALKKEK
-143 EYLKDTDKFVYE
+143 EYLNDTDKFVYE

-162 DAYNRFLKG
+162 DAYNRFFKG

-183 PNGNSFTTNFTTN
+183 PSGNSFTTNFTNN

-204 GIPHVKLPKIGNVRF
+204 GIPYVKLPKIGCVRF

-232 HGVTIK
+232 HGVSIK
-238 AATVSREPDGSYR
+238 AATVSKESDGSYR
-251 ITLRMESVI
+251 ISLRMESVI

-272 EIISVDLGLKEFGVF
+272 DIISVDLGLKEFGVF
-287 GNLEESIPVSNPR
+287 GNLEESIPVPNPR

-398 MVQYKMERAGRYF
+398 MVQYKMERAGKYF

-465 AKMLQDEGIQIV
+465 AKMLQDEGIQIT
-477 GLPVTIKPAN
+477 GLPVTNKSAN
-487 CFFRNNC
+487 

>member
-1 MANSNRKKARKLQAA
+1 MANSNRNKARKLQAA
-16 KKAKSAEKEKAV
+16 KKANATEREKAAKKV
-28 KEVNSAAEKPIKYI
+28 KPAEEKPIKYT
-42 VTAEQLPDGTFEFRG
+42 VTAEQQADGTFEFHG

-87 LIPGDKQAAIN
+87 LIPEDKQAAIN

-117 YYKKTKK
+117 YYKETKK

-134 YLPALKEEK
+134 YLPALKKEK
-143 EYLKDTDKFVYE
+143 EYLNDTDKFVYE

-162 DAYNRFLKG
+162 DAYNRFFNG

-183 PNGNSFTTNFTTN
+183 PNGNSFTTNFTNN

-204 GIPHVKLPKIGNVRF
+204 DIPYVKLPKVGCVRF
-219 ILPKGKILTDIQP
+219 ILPKGKMLTDIKP

-238 AATVSREPDGSYR
+238 TATVSREPDGSYR
-251 ITLRMESVI
+251 IALRMESVI

-272 EIISVDLGLKEFGVF
+272 AIISVDLGLKEFGVF
-287 GNLEESIPVSNPR
+287 GNLEESIPVPNPR
-300 WIKIHAKRLRRF
+300 WIQVHAKRLRRL

-398 MVQYKMERAGRYF
+398 MVQYKMERAGKYF

-465 AKMLQDEGIQIV
+465 AKLLHDEGIQIV
-477 GLPVTIKPAN
+477 GLPVTSKSAKLILQK
-487 CFFRNNC
+487 

>member
-16 KKAKSAEKEKAV
+16 KKAKTAEKDKAV
-28 KEVNSAAEKPIKYI
+28 KKVKPAEEKPIKYI
-42 VTAEQLPDGTFEFRG
+42 ITAEQQADGTFEFHG

-64 IKQKNKALEP
+64 IVQKNKALEP

-87 LIPGDKQAAIN
+87 LIPGDKQSAIN

-117 YYKKTKK
+117 YYKETKK
-124 ALTVS
+124 TLTVL

-134 YLPALKEEK
+134 YLPALKKEK
-143 EYLKDTDKFVYE
+143 EYLNDTDKFVYE

-162 DAYNRFLKG
+162 DAYNRFFNG

-176 KYASRTK
+176 KYASKTK
-183 PNGNSFTTNFTTN
+183 SNGNSFTTNFTN
-196 NIELKMID
+196 NNLELKMID
-204 GIPHVKLPKIGNVRF
+204 GIPYVKLPKVGCVRF

-238 AATVSREPDGSYR
+238 AATVSMEPDGSYR
-251 ITLRMESVI
+251 IALRMESVI

-287 GNLEESIPVSNPR
+287 GNLEESIPVPNPR
-300 WIKIHAKRLRRF
+300 WIQVHEKRLRRF

-324 THTGSKNWEKARA
+324 THTGSNNWEKTRA
-337 KVAKEQRKIADQRRD
+337 KIAKEQRKIADQRRD

-378 MKNRHLS
+378 MKSRHLS

-398 MVQYKMERAGRYF
+398 MVQYKMERAGKYF

-426 CGYKNTDVKDLGV
+426 CGYKNTDIKDLGV
-439 RKWKCPKCGTWH
+439 RKWICPKCGTWH
-451 DRDVNAQQNIYKIG
+451 DRDINAQQNIYKIG
-465 AKMLQDEGIQIV
+465 TKMLQDEGIQIID
-477 GLPVTIKPAN
+477 GREN
-487 CFFRNNC
+487 RG

>member
-1 MANSNRKKARKLQAA
+1 MANSNRKKARKLQTA
-16 KKAKSAEKEKAV
+16 KKAKAAEKEKTV
-28 KEVNSAAEKPIKYI
+28 KKVKPAEEKPIKYT
-42 VTAEQLPDGTFEFRG
+42 VTAEQQADGTFEFHG

-87 LIPGDKQAAIN
+87 LIPGDKQTAIN

-117 YYKKTKK
+117 YYKETKK

-134 YLPALKEEK
+134 YLPALKKEK

-162 DAYNRFLKG
+162 DAYNRFFKG

-183 PNGNSFTTNFTTN
+183 PNGNSFTTNFTNN
-196 NIELKMID
+196 NIELKMI
-204 GIPHVKLPKIGNVRF
+204 GGTTYVKLPKIGNVRF
-219 ILPKGKILTDIQP
+219 ILPKGKKLNDIQP
-232 HGVTIK
+232 HGVSIK
-238 AATVSREPDGSYR
+238 AATVNKEPDGSYR
-251 ITLRMESVI
+251 IALRMESVI
-260 DKPVFPTVINAR
+260 DKPVFSTVINAR
-272 EIISVDLGLKEFGVF
+272 DIISVDLGLKEFGVF
-287 GNLEESIPVSNPR
+287 GNLEESIPVPNPR

-365 VAFICEDLAVKNM
+365 VAFVCEDLAVKNM

-385 KSIASVGWSQFLT
+385 KSIASVGWYQFLK
-398 MVQYKMERAGRYF
+398 MVQYKMECAGKYF

-426 CGYKNTDVKDLGV
+426 CGYKNTDVKDLSV

-465 AKMLQDEGIQIV
+465 AKMLQDEGIQVI
-477 GLPVTIKPAN
+477 GLHATNKSVN
-487 CFFRNNC
+487 

>member
-1 MANSNRKKARKLQAA
+1 MANSNRKKDRKLQTA
-16 KKAKSAEKEKAV
+16 KKAKAAEKEKTV
-28 KEVNSAAEKPIKYI
+28 KKMKPTEEKPIKYTI
-42 VTAEQLPDGTFEFRG
+42 TAEQQADGTFEFHG

-64 IKQKNKALEP
+64 TVQKNKALEP

-117 YYKKTKK
+117 YYKETKK

-134 YLPALKEEK
+134 YLPALKKEK
-143 EYLKDTDKFVYE
+143 EYLNDTDKFVYE

-162 DAYNRFLKG
+162 DAYNRFFKG

-183 PNGNSFTTNFTTN
+183 PNGNSFTTNFTNN

-204 GIPHVKLPKIGNVRF
+204 GIPYVKLPKVGCVRF
-219 ILPKGKILTDIQP
+219 ILPKGKILKDIQP

-238 AATVSREPDGSYR
+238 AATVSRKPDGSYR
-251 ITLRMESVI
+251 IALRMESVI

-287 GNLEESIPVSNPR
+287 GNLEESISIPNPR
-300 WIKIHAKRLRRF
+300 WIQVHSKRLRRF
-312 QQSLSRKQYDHK
+312 QQSLSRKQYDYK
-324 THTGSKNWEKARA
+324 THTGSKNWEKVRA

-398 MVQYKMERAGRYF
+398 MVQYKMERAGKYF

-426 CGYKNTDVKDLGV
+426 CGYKNTNVKDLGV

-451 DRDVNAQQNIYKIG
+451 DRDFNAQQNIYKIG
-465 AKMLQDEGIQIV
+465 AKILQDEGIQIV
-477 GLPVTIKPAN
+477 GLPVTSKSAN
-487 CFFRNNC
+487 

>member
-1 MANSNRKKARKLQAA
+1 MANSNRKKARKLQDA
-16 KKAKSAEKEKAV
+16 KKAKAAEKV
-28 KEVNSAAEKPIKYI
+28 KKPAEEKPIKYT
-42 VTAEQLPDGTFEFRG
+42 VTAEQQTDGTFEFRG

-117 YYKKTKK
+117 YYRETKK

-162 DAYNRFLKG
+162 DAYNRFFKG

-183 PNGNSFTTNFTTN
+183 PNGNSFTTNFTNN

-204 GIPHVKLPKIGNVRF
+204 GIPYVKLPKIGNIRF
-219 ILPKGKILTDIQP
+219 ILPKVKLLADIQP
-232 HGVTIK
+232 HGVSIK
-238 AATVSREPDGSYR
+238 AATVSKEPDGSYR
-251 ITLRMESVI
+251 ISLRMESVI
-260 DKPVFPTVINAR
+260 DKPVFPTFINAR
-272 EIISVDLGLKEFGVF
+272 EIVSVDLGLKDFGVF
-287 GNLEESIPVSNPR
+287 GNLEESITVSNPR

-352 FHHKLSRAITDNC
+352 FHHKLSRAIADNYA
-365 VAFICEDLAVKNM
+365 AFICEDLAVKNM
-378 MKNRHLS
+378 MKNRHLA

-398 MVQYKMERAGRYF
+398 MVQYKMERAGKYF
-411 RKISRWYPSSQTCGC
+411 RKINRWYPSSQTCGY
-426 CGYKNTDVKDLGV
+426 CGYKNTDVKDLSV
-439 RKWKCPKCGTWH
+439 RKWICPKCGAWH

-465 AKMLQDEGIQIV
+465 AKMLQDEGIQII
-477 GLPVTIKPAN
+477 GSPATN
-487 CFFRNNC
+487 KSAN

>member
-16 KKAKSAEKEKAV
+16 KKAKTAEKDKAV
-28 KEVNSAAEKPIKYI
+28 KKVKPAEEKPIKYTI
-42 VTAEQLPDGTFEFRG
+42 TAEQQADGTFEFHG

-64 IKQKNKALEP
+64 IVQKNKALEP

-87 LIPGDKQAAIN
+87 LIPGDKQSAIN

-117 YYKKTKK
+117 YYKETKK
-124 ALTVS
+124 TLTVL

-134 YLPALKEEK
+134 YLPALKKEK
-143 EYLKDTDKFVYE
+143 EYLNDTDKFVYE

-162 DAYNRFLKG
+162 DAYNRFFNG

-176 KYASRTK
+176 KYASKTK
-183 PNGNSFTTNFTTN
+183 SNGNSFTTNFTN
-196 NIELKMID
+196 NNLELKMID
-204 GIPHVKLPKIGNVRF
+204 GIPYVKLPKVGCVRF

-238 AATVSREPDGSYR
+238 AATVSMEPDGSYR
-251 ITLRMESVI
+251 IALRMESVI

-287 GNLEESIPVSNPR
+287 GNLEESIPVPNPR
-300 WIKIHAKRLRRF
+300 WIQVHEKRLRRF

-324 THTGSKNWEKARA
+324 THTGSNNWEKTRA
-337 KVAKEQRKIADQRRD
+337 KIAKEQRKIADQRRD

-378 MKNRHLS
+378 MKSRHLS

-398 MVQYKMERAGRYF
+398 MVQYKMERAGKYF

-439 RKWKCPKCGTWH
+439 RKWICPKCGTWH
-451 DRDVNAQQNIYKIG
+451 DRDINAQQNIYKIG
-465 AKMLQDEGIQIV
+465 TKMLQDEGIQIID
-477 GLPVTIKPAN
+477 GREN
-487 CFFRNNC
+487 RG

>member
-1 MANSNRKKARKLQAA
+1 MHDTANSNRKKASKLQAA
-16 KKAKSAEKEKAV
+16 KKAKTAEKEKTV
-28 KEVNSAAEKPIKYI
+28 KKTNPAEEKSIKYT
-42 VTAEQLPDGTFEFRG
+42 VTAEQQTDGTFEFRG

-74 YGKCIHNYGVLLE
+74 YGKCIYNYGVLLE
-87 LIPGDKQAAIN
+87 LIPEGKQAAIN

-117 YYKKTKK
+117 YYKETKK
-124 ALTVS
+124 TLTVL

-134 YLPALKEEK
+134 YLPALKKEK
-143 EYLKDTDKFVYE
+143 EYLNNTDKFVYE

-162 DAYNRFLKG
+162 DAYNRFFKG

-176 KYASRTK
+176 KYASITK
-183 PNGNSFTTNFTTN
+183 PNGNSFTTNFTNN
-196 NIELKMID
+196 NIELKMTD
-204 GIPHVKLPKIGNVRF
+204 GIPYVKLPKIGNVRF
-219 ILPKGKILTDIQP
+219 ILPKGKTLNDIQP
-232 HGVTIK
+232 HGVSIK
-238 AATVSREPDGSYR
+238 AATVSKEPDGSYR
-251 ITLRMESVI
+251 IALRMESVI

-287 GNLEESIPVSNPR
+287 GNLEESIPVPNPR

-385 KSIASVGWSQFLT
+385 KSITSVGWSQFLT
-398 MVQYKMERAGRYF
+398 MVQYKMERAGKYF

-426 CGYKNTDVKDLGV
+426 CGYKNTDVKDLSV

-451 DRDVNAQQNIYKIG
+451 DRDVNAQQNIYKIV
-465 AKMLQDEGIQIV
+465 AKMLQDEGIQIT
-477 GLPVTIKPAN
+477 GLPVTNKSAN
-487 CFFRNNC
+487 

>member
-16 KKAKSAEKEKAV
+16 KKAKTAEKDKAV
-28 KEVNSAAEKPIKYI
+28 KKVKPAEEKPIKYI
-42 VTAEQLPDGTFEFRG
+42 ITAEQQADGTFEFHG

-64 IKQKNKALEP
+64 IVQKNKALEP

-87 LIPGDKQAAIN
+87 LIPGDKQSAIN

-117 YYKKTKK
+117 YYKETKK
-124 ALTVS
+124 TLTVL

-134 YLPALKEEK
+134 YLPALKKEK
-143 EYLKDTDKFVYE
+143 EFLNDTDKFVYE

-162 DAYNRFLKG
+162 DAYNRFFNG

-176 KYASRTK
+176 KYASKTK
-183 PNGNSFTTNFTTN
+183 SNGNSFTTNFTN
-196 NIELKMID
+196 NNLELKMID
-204 GIPHVKLPKIGNVRF
+204 GIPYVKLPKVGCVRF

-238 AATVSREPDGSYR
+238 AATVSMEPDGSYR
-251 ITLRMESVI
+251 IALRMESVI

-287 GNLEESIPVSNPR
+287 GNLEESIPVPNPR
-300 WIKIHAKRLRRF
+300 WIQVHEKRLRRF

-324 THTGSKNWEKARA
+324 THTGSNNWEKTRA
-337 KVAKEQRKIADQRRD
+337 KIAKEQRKIADQRRD

-378 MKNRHLS
+378 MKSRHLS

-398 MVQYKMERAGRYF
+398 MVQYKMERAGKYF

-439 RKWKCPKCGTWH
+439 RKWICPKCGTWH
-451 DRDVNAQQNIYKIG
+451 DRDINAQQNIYKIG
-465 AKMLQDEGIQIV
+465 TKMLQDEGIQIID
-477 GLPVTIKPAN
+477 GREN
-487 CFFRNNC
+487 RG

>member
-1 MANSNRKKARKLQAA
+1 MHDTANSNRKKASKLQAA
-16 KKAKSAEKEKAV
+16 KKAKTAEKEKTV
-28 KEVNSAAEKPIKYI
+28 KKTNPAEEKSIKYT
-42 VTAEQLPDGTFEFRG
+42 VTAEQQTDGTFEFRG

-74 YGKCIHNYGVLLE
+74 YGKCIYNYGVLLE
-87 LIPGDKQAAIN
+87 LIPEGKQAAIN

-117 YYKKTKK
+117 YYKETKK
-124 ALTVS
+124 TLTVL

-134 YLPALKEEK
+134 YLPALKKEK
-143 EYLKDTDKFVYE
+143 EYLNNTDKFVYE

-162 DAYNRFLKG
+162 DAYNRFFKG

-183 PNGNSFTTNFTTN
+183 PNGNSFTTNFTNN
-196 NIELKMID
+196 NIELKMTD
-204 GIPHVKLPKIGNVRF
+204 GIPYVKLPKIGNVRF
-219 ILPKGKILTDIQP
+219 ILPKGKTLADIQP
-232 HGVTIK
+232 QGVSIK
-238 AATVSREPDGSYR
+238 AATVSKEPDGSYR
-251 ITLRMESVI
+251 IALRMESVI
-260 DKPVFPTVINAR
+260 DKPIFPTVINAR
-272 EIISVDLGLKEFGVF
+272 DIISVDLGLKEFGVF
-287 GNLEESIPVSNPR
+287 GNLEESIPVPNPR
-300 WIKIHAKRLRRF
+300 WIQVHAKRLRRF

-324 THTGSKNWEKARA
+324 THTGSKNWEKTRA

-352 FHHKLSRAITDNC
+352 FHHKLSRTITDNC

-385 KSIASVGWSQFLT
+385 KSIVSVGWSQFLT
-398 MVQYKMERAGRYF
+398 MLQYKMERAGKYF

-426 CGYKNTDVKDLGV
+426 CGYKNTDVKDLSV
-439 RKWKCPKCGTWH
+439 RKWKYPKCGTWH

-465 AKMLQDEGIQIV
+465 AKMLQDEGIQIT
-477 GLPVTIKPAN
+477 GLPVTDKSAN
-487 CFFRNNC
+487 

>member
-1 MANSNRKKARKLQAA
+1 MANSNRKKARKLQAV
-16 KKAKSAEKEKAV
+16 KKAKAAEKEKTAKRV
-28 KEVNSAAEKPIKYI
+28 KPAEEKPIKYT
-42 VTAEQLPDGTFEFRG
+42 VTAEQQSDGTFEFRG

-74 YGKCIHNYGVLLE
+74 YGKCIYNYGVLLE
-87 LIPGDKQAAIN
+87 LIPEDKQAAIN

-117 YYKKTKK
+117 YYKETKK

-134 YLPALKEEK
+134 YLPALKKEK
-143 EYLKDTDKFVYE
+143 EYLNDTDKFVYE

-162 DAYNRFLKG
+162 DAYNRFFNG

-176 KYASRTK
+176 KYASKTK
-183 PNGNSFTTNFTTN
+183 SNGNSFTTNFTN
-196 NIELKMID
+196 NNLELKMID
-204 GIPHVKLPKIGNVRF
+204 GIPYVKLPKVGCVRF

-238 AATVSREPDGSYR
+238 AATVSMEPDGSYR
-251 ITLRMESVI
+251 IALRMESVI

-287 GNLEESIPVSNPR
+287 GNLEESIPVPNPR
-300 WIKIHAKRLRRF
+300 WIQVHEKRLRRF

-324 THTGSKNWEKARA
+324 THTGSNNWEKTRA
-337 KVAKEQRKIADQRRD
+337 KIAKEQRKIADQRRD

-378 MKNRHLS
+378 MKSRHLS

-398 MVQYKMERAGRYF
+398 MVQYKMERAGKYF

-439 RKWKCPKCGTWH
+439 RKWICPKCGTWH
-451 DRDVNAQQNIYKIG
+451 DRDINAQQNIYKIG
-465 AKMLQDEGIQIV
+465 TKMLQDEGIQIID
-477 GLPVTIKPAN
+477 GREN
-487 CFFRNNC
+487 RG